1 MGCLVRMGCL
11 IVLLCVAVAAWFTR
25 DRWMS
30 RISGT
35 PPVVATG
42 PVWEPLNPTAG
53 ERGRRA
59 ITGLSS
65 SSGPVFENLHANEV
79 ASYVFQSVAKTIPAS
94 ADSAEAA
101 VIGDA
106 LFVRAVVP
114 VKAI

>member
-11 IVLLCVAVAAWFTR
+11 IVLVCVAVAAWFTR

-30 RISGT
+30 RISGS
-35 PPVVATG
+35 PPAGGTG

-79 ASYVFQSVAKTIPAS
+79 ASYVFQSVAKTIS
-94 ADSAEAA
+94 AAAHRAEAA
-101 VIGDA
+101 ASGDA
-106 LFVRAVVP
+106 LFGRAGTR
-114 VKAI
+114 